1 MRAFRSHQWLL
12 SGNCFDILTSCL
24 WHAGM
29 DVEQRK
35 HLCSP
40 QGIEPC
46 NFSSS
51 GKKIE
56 IQKLGNVISC
66 ILLFRKVFLIPL
78 SKFAC
83 HSQKQNVQ
91 CMVQMFIR
99 SLFCC
104 LIFFI
109 TFNLQALVAQNDGLM
124 DGPGHNTAEAQ
135 VMASCYHLLFNC
147 LQSLFAWLVSPKI
160 KIVQLTEENLN
171 VIINGLCVCKCW
183 EFVDMSIKSIYL
195 ILMQC
200 LPGNKQVLGL

>member
-1 MRAFRSHQWLL
+1 
-12 SGNCFDILTSCL
+12 
-24 WHAGM
+24 
-29 DVEQRK
+29 
-35 HLCSP
+35 
-40 QGIEPC
+40 
-46 NFSSS
+46 
-51 GKKIE
+51 
-56 IQKLGNVISC
+56 
-66 ILLFRKVFLIPL
+66 
-78 SKFAC
+78 
-83 HSQKQNVQ
+83 
-91 CMVQMFIR
+91 MVQMFIR

-147 LQSLFAWLVSPKI
+147 LQSLFAWFVSPKI
-160 KIVQLTEENLN
+160 KIVLLTEENLN
-171 VIINGLCVCKCW
+171 VIINGLCICKCW